1 MSTEAA
7 SLHHHKHKKNVF
19 LTGPQRL
26 SFIAYSTKVES
37 WNIITLARI
46 LLLFVSS
53 KVLILQLR

>member
-7 SLHHHKHKKNVF
+7 YLLHHEHKRSVF

-26 SFIAYSTKVES
+26 SFIAYRTKVES

-46 LLLFVSS
+46 SLFVSS